1 MAMTSAQRG
10 VATHAELDLAF
21 KALADPTRRSLLA
34 LLGQKEHFCTL
45 DGESLSGV
53 CVQDLSG
60 LLDLPQSTVSR
71 HLAVLRQAGLV
82 GQRQKGIW
90 HYYFCRAD
98 RVLEAQRWLAAVVT
112 GATDAVPGDT
122 ASAAQAGDEAGGQA
136 GGEEERS
143 GSGR

>member
-1 MAMTSAQRG
+1 MAMTDVQQG
-10 VATHAELDLAF
+10 VATHAELDRTF

-45 DGESLSGV
+45 DGESLNGV

-82 GQRQKGIW
+82 GQQQKGIW
-90 HYYFCRAD
+90 HYYFCHAE

-112 GATDAVPGDT
+112 GATGATSGHM

-136 GGEEERS
+136 GGEAECS